1 MKIVF
6 QGDSI
11 TDGGRDK
18 RNYHE
23 LGHGYASFAAK
34 YIKEAHPEMDIEF
47 INMGVSG
54 NRSGQVFDRIYPDA
68 IAFAPDVFSILVG
81 VNDTWHRYSHN
92 IGTTDEQ
99 YELNLRCILERVKKE
114 TNAKILVMSPYLL
127 DHDVPPRPRI
137 REDLKTII
145 PIVKRLADE
154 YADVYVPLQEH
165 FDKALPVQ
173 PESHYY
179 SADGIHPNQNGAD
192 FIGRIYADAVEPL
205 LK

>member
-47 INMGVSG
+47 INMGISG

-68 IAFAPDVFSILVG
+68 IEFQPDVFSILVG
-81 VNDTWHRYSHN
+81 VNDAWHRYSHN

-114 TNAKILVMSPYLL
+114 TNAKILLMSPYIL
-127 DHDVPPRPRI
+127 DCDKPPRPQI

-154 YADVYVPLQEH
+154 YADVYLPLQEH

-173 PESHYY
+173 PEPLYY
-179 SADGIHPNQNGAD
+179 SADGIHPNQNGAQ
-192 FIGRIYADAVEPL
+192 FIGKLYAEYVEPL

>member
-47 INMGVSG
+47 INMGISG

-68 IAFAPDVFSILVG
+68 IEFQPDVFSILVG
-81 VNDTWHRYSHN
+81 VNDAWHRYHHN
-92 IGTTDEQ
+92 IGTTDAQ

-114 TNAKILVMSPYLL
+114 TNAKILLMSPYIL
-127 DHDVPPRPRI
+127 DCDKPPRPQI
-137 REDLKTII
+137 REDLKTMI

-154 YADVYVPLQEH
+154 YADVYLPLQEH

-179 SADGIHPNQNGAD
+179 SADGIHPNQNGAQ
-192 FIGRIYADAVEPL
+192 FIGKLYAEYVEPL

>member
-23 LGHGYASFAAK
+23 LGHGYVSFAAK

-47 INMGVSG
+47 INMGISG

-68 IAFAPDVFSILVG
+68 IEFRPDVFSILVG
-81 VNDTWHRYSHN
+81 VNDAWHRYSHN

-127 DHDVPPRPRI
+127 DHDVPPRPQI

-154 YADVYVPLQEH
+154 YADVYLPLQEH

-179 SADGIHPNQNGAD
+179 SADGIHPNQNGAQ
-192 FIGRIYADAVEPL
+192 FIGKLYAEYVEPL